1 MKFIHFSSR
10 NSQNE
15 KMFKKILLLATFLLY
30 IQLSLAENDIKV
42 DIPNILTQSTQ
53 TEPLTILEQMYRQ
66 AMATAFQHKSAE
78 MLEKLSKG
86 ENTLPVAMDI
96 VKISMLS
103 QPTSNVLKKTASQ
116 VLSMMPTDYQ
126 QAAISAGL
134 NSNLLATENSKTTE

>member
-1 MKFIHFSSR
+1 MKFNHFSSR

>member
-1 MKFIHFSSR
+1 
-10 NSQNE
+10 
-15 KMFKKILLLATFLLY
+15 MFKKIFLLATFCLY
-30 IQLSLAENDIKV
+30 IQLSLAENDIKK
-42 DIPNILTQSTQ
+42 DISNILTQSVQ
-53 TEPLTILEQMYRQ
+53 AEPLIILEQMYRQ
-66 AMATAFQHKSAE
+66 AMATALQHKSAE

-134 NSNLLATENSKTTE
+134 NSNLLATENLTTE